1 VDKTIAAEWVKRLR
15 SGEYPQTTGSLEH
28 VENSYSVQSGQ
39 RQVGYCCL
47 GVLSLMASEEGIVE
61 RWVTAYGDVYYGT
74 EGTFQTYS
82 AAALPEA
89 VQEWSGIKTAVGERS
104 TPEGDWKSS
113 LSDLNDGQKKTF
125 AEIADVIEAEYERL

>member
-1 VDKTIAAEWVKRLR
+1 VDKAIAAEWVKRLR

-28 VENSYSVQSGQ
+28 TKNSDSVKGGQ

-61 RWVTAYGDVYYGT
+61 RWETAYGDVYYGT
-74 EGTFQTYS
+74 PGTPQKCS
-82 AAALPEA
+82 AALPDA
-89 VQEWSGIKTAVGERS
+89 VQEWSGVKTGFGKRS
-104 TPEGDWKSS
+104 TSEGDWKSS